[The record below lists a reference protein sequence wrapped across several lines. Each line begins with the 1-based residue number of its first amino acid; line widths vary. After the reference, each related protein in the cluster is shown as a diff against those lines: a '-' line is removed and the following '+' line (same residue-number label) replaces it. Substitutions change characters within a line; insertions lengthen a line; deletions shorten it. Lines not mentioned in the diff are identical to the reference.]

1 MSKSLQLNFCLLLSL
16 HISFFVVIME
26 RLPIKMKFVNSKL
39 QRQLTPLIN
48 TLTIRVAINKL
59 FGYLLKEA
67 DVCAK

>member
-48 TLTIRVAINKL
+48 TLTIRAINKL